1 VGSDYS
7 TELNSD
13 DVVYCKRHP
22 QVETVLRCGRCETPI
37 CPRCLVQTP
46 VGARCRECAN
56 VRMLPTFEVK
66 PEFVARAVAGG
77 LLGGAI
83 TGAVWG
89 FTLGSDPRVFFVFG
103 IIGVAIIALVIGWA
117 VSELVA
123 LATNRRRGP
132 VFQACAVA
140 GCIVAYVVHN
150 IVGGGAL
157 FIAGDL
163 WGYLAIAGAAFF
175 AASRLRY

>member
-7 TELNSD
+7 TELTS

-56 VRMLPTFEVK
+56 VRTLPTVDVK
-66 PEFVARAVAGG
+66 PVFLARGLGG
-77 LLGGAI
+77 ALLGGAF

-89 FTLGSDPRVFFVFG
+89 YTLGTDPRVFFFFG
-103 IIGVAIIALVIGWA
+103 IIGLAIIALVIGWA

-123 LATNRRRGP
+123 LASNRKRGP
-132 VFQACAVA
+132 VMQACAVA
-140 GCIVAYVVHN
+140 GCVVAYAVHN
-150 IVGGGAL
+150 LVGGGVVL
-157 FIAGDL
+157 PAGDV
-163 WGYLAIAGAAFF
+163 WGYLTTAGAAFF
-175 AASRLRY
+175 AASRLRF

>member
-1 VGSDYS
+1 VGTGFG
-7 TELNSD
+7 TELTTE

-22 QVETVLRCGRCETPI
+22 QVETVLRCGRCDTPI

-56 VRMLPTFEVK
+56 VRTLPTVDVK
-66 PEFVARAVAGG
+66 PAILARGAGAALAGG
-77 LLGGAI
+77 AF

-89 FTLGSDPRVFFVFG
+89 YTLGADPRAIFFFG
-103 IIGVAIIALVIGWA
+103 LIGVVIIALVVGWA
-117 VSELVA
+117 VSEVIA

-132 VFQACAVA
+132 TLQACAVA

-150 IVGGGAL
+150 VVGGAAPL
-157 FIAGDL
+157 PVGDA
-163 WGYLAIAGAAFF
+163 WGYIATAGAALW